1 MFSKVVRMKNSN
13 AIVQLPVFHHRGFV
27 TGTTI
32 AGTGVMRSTAV
43 SRFFRI
49 SYNTCFAR
57 IE

>member
-1 MFSKVVRMKNSN
+1 MKNSS
-13 AIVQLPVFHHRGFV
+13 AIVQLPVFHPRGCV

-32 AGTGVMRSTAV
+32 VGTGVMRSTAV

-49 SYNTCFAR
+49 SDNTCFSR